1 MRSGMFNKETFIKL
15 EVLKTFHG
23 AAFHFSFLVFHFS
36 LFTFHLT
43 HAQQLESYIQEG
55 WNKNNDIQSF
65 ELKYAI
71 AKEKIKEVNTLPNTQ
86 LSAGYFVSEPETR
99 TGAQRAKF
107 SVQQKLPWFG
117 TITAR
122 ENYST
127 AMAETEYVD
136 IVIAKRKLALSI
148 SQSYYK
154 LFAIQY
160 KQKILE
166 DNILLLQT
174 YEKLAL
180 TSVEVGK
187 ASAVDVLRL
196 QIRQNEL
203 EQHKAVLKENFIAE
217 QIVFNALLNRD
228 SDIDTVV
235 PSEMNIPQ
243 EDPIT
248 NNKNLQLNPELLKYD
263 KIYESIV
270 QSELLNRK
278 EKAPQIGF
286 GLDYIPVSER
296 NDVTISDNGKDIIMP
311 MVSFSIPIFNK
322 RHDSRTR
329 QNELRQQEITAQKEE
344 RLNRM
349 ETILGKA
356 ISNRN
361 TARIKY
367 NTQKENLKQA
377 KNAEEILIK
386 NYETGTI
393 DFNDVLDIQE
403 LQLKFQLDQIESI
416 QLYYMQAAI
425 INYLTN

>member
-1 MRSGMFNKETFIKL
+1 MKHLNIIIGFLFI
-15 EVLKTFHG
+15 
-23 AAFHFSFLVFHFS
+23 SVF
-36 LFTFHLT
+36 T

-55 WNKNNDIQSF
+55 WLNSAKIQSF
-65 ELKYAI
+65 ELRYAV
-71 AKEKIKEVNTLPNTQ
+71 AKEKIKEVNTIPNTQ
-86 LSAGYFVSEPETR
+86 FGVGYFVSEPETR

-107 SVQQKLPWFG
+107 SIQQKLPWFG

-127 AMAETEYVD
+127 AMAEAEYVD
-136 IVIAKRKLALSI
+136 IVIMKRKLALSI

-154 LFAIQY
+154 LFAIQN

-166 DNILLLQT
+166 DKILLLQT

-203 EQHKAVLKENFIAE
+203 KQHKGVLKESFLAE

-228 SDIDTVV
+228 SDIDIIV
-235 PSEMNIPQ
+235 PGEMNIPL

-248 NNKNLQLNPELLKYD
+248 NNENLQLNPELLKYD
-263 KIYESIV
+263 KIYESIK

-386 NYETGTI
+386 SYETGTI

-403 LQLKFQLDQIESI
+403 LQLKFQLNQIESI
-416 QLYYMQAAI
+416 QLYYIEAAI